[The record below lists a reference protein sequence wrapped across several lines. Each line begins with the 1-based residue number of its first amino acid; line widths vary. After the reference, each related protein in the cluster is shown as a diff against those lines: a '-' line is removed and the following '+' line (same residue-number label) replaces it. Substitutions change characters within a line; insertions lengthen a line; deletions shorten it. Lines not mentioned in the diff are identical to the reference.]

1 MVPFMKMFLRML
13 ARNPQNHVD
22 PGSQGQAGSMAAQG
36 SADAAGS
43 STSTPITSSSAYLGI
58 GVGVGGAILIA
69 IMAVGVQILR
79 KRAQHRRAVTE
90 LEDQSEHITVAGA
103 MQEIGEVPRPVSV
116 TRCGPLH
123 PLHAQA
129 GWGALSSNETVHESE
144 PITRRG
150 GKKRNS
156 ISLPRR
162 IREKTIPLKR
172 LKHLSAIIESP
183 RSRTVT
189 SPAHTKTLNKTTT
202 PAKSARTSTST
213 RKKTILMI
221 AAEDD
226 DEDVFV
232 MPGSPKP
239 HVLPSFAIRSPGM
252 YGAAIANDDDRP
264 RPSRSISVGALQ
276 IPLYVAADSLTL
288 DRSSRPQMHTRSISL
303 GGPQSRPPSGPVPP
317 LPASVPPNLPR
328 KSSDDTNRCGVCVSR
343 MSSSSQES
351 ASSSVLVISPILKV
365 HENDRAISSPTVEQV
380 IADDDSAQLKTVTN
394 RQWQNPLITGPRPME
409 IPRVYEDTTAGA
421 RERSHHHNA
430 SIHSNIARY
439 STLSYRQSSPSTISS
454 LDNDDALIT
463 NRLSIP
469 RIATADRVS
478 ISRVSSYNSL
488 SPSASCSAPATSSHV
503 AAHGAVQKI
512 TTPRKPVRTSGS
524 SVSANGSPAEKRKPP
539 VLRDISGNA
548 NTGLTPSR
556 RTSNSTSHSA
566 RSSNGNPF
574 QWDQSLPLLKPSA
587 LKGSPNSKGSR
598 GHKRQNCV
606 RISTLTPTILGPPV
620 LSRSTSPSFMQ
631 GIDEEEEDGEHVA
644 PDGEGQGTRT
654 RSRALPRLSSGN
666 SLLAPRLQATTSTM
680 LYQTSLT
687 PSSPT
692 LSMWTAYQEQQQSTG
707 MAEIDLVE
715 MQPSDSHFPASPLS
729 AKDRSASRLSVQSS
743 VSGLSIPIFPP
754 PSRATVGGLHLQ
766 ETVPV
771 FCLSRPST
779 DDEEQEESDVAQSS
793 SPPRLLHAS
802 FDEPHGQESPVIP
815 EKSEYFPSSPPLPV
829 SKDEE
834 YDPAWRGLLLIPKPA
849 PEADMLGNGKG
860 VEYDPTSPLWP
871 PTVMDSDPT
880 AEHSSPAFP
889 FTTTAS
895 NNTMG
900 GAEEDEHV
908 SPHSRPTTYGG
919 DLPDTPPCSPKSRPV
934 DTTTH
939 VSDSTLL
946 AQLSPPRVR
955 PARLTA
961 AEKLTSANAS
971 VIMAT
976 IPESPPIIGFPTA
989 VPILAPPSEDT
1000 AQATIPLP
1008 RRGRA
1013 ASHTSCLRPLRPAPP
1028 PPPILGLDTT
1038 TPQPLHIR
1046 NPSNL
1051 SPQGPRSEPAKSVL
1065 KSATALRRMNSEID
1079 VETRGAMNRASRQYV
1094 RMGREAS
1101 PLLPWIGATKV
1112 GAEPGFGGGVV
1123 GDERMADLFDFDFG
1137 SSMSAGAERELNG
1150 KSALDDVDF
1159 EALGS
1164 RLDGALSGF
1173 DTVGLVASSS
1183 SPPMDFKDV
1192 DYGSGVEITY
1202 QSRSGRS
1209 GSVWEDGELFWTKRP
1224 RFSFTPSSPPL
1235 DVNVTPMKKLY
1246 SGRAAAWERE
1256 GSRTPTQQM
1265 DILLGLD
1272 RPSSIVKTPKSLYDS
1287 DGFLKT

>member
-1 MVPFMKMFLRML
+1 
-13 ARNPQNHVD
+13 
-22 PGSQGQAGSMAAQG
+22 MAAQG

-43 STSTPITSSSAYLGI
+43 STRI

-90 LEDQSEHITVAGA
+90 LEGQSEHITVAGA
-103 MQEIGEVPRPVSV
+103 MQEIGKVPRPVSV
-116 TRCGPLH
+116 ARCGPLH

-144 PITRRG
+144 PIARRG

-183 RSRTVT
+183 RSRTVM
-189 SPAHTKTLNKTTT
+189 SPAHTTTMNKTTT
-202 PAKSARTSTST
+202 PARSARTSTST
-213 RKKTILMI
+213 RKKTIHMI
-221 AAEDD
+221 SAEDD
-226 DEDVFV
+226 DEDVFI

-252 YGAAIANDDDRP
+252 YGAAIANDDGRP

-276 IPLYVAADSLTL
+276 MPLSVTGDSLI
-288 DRSSRPQMHTRSISL
+288 SGCASRPQMHSRSISL

-317 LPASVPPNLPR
+317 LPTSAPPALPR
-328 KSSDDTNRCGVCVSR
+328 KSSDDMNRRGVCVSR
-343 MSSSSQES
+343 MSASSQES
-351 ASSSVLVISPILKV
+351 ASSSVLVTSPILKV
-365 HENDRAISSPTVEQV
+365 HENDGAISSPTIEQV

-409 IPRVYEDTTAGA
+409 IPRVYEDATADV

-430 SIHSNIARY
+430 SIRSNIARY
-439 STLSYRQSSPSTISS
+439 STLSYRQSSASTTSS
-454 LDNDDALIT
+454 LDNDDALIM

-469 RIATADRVS
+469 QIATADRVS

-488 SPSASCSAPATSSHV
+488 STTVSCSAPATSSHV
-503 AAHGAVQKI
+503 AAHGAIQKI

-524 SVSANGSPAEKRKPP
+524 SVSANGSPAEKRKPS

-556 RTSNSTSHSA
+556 QTSNSTSHSG

-574 QWDQSLPLLKPSA
+574 QWDQGLPLLKPSA

-606 RISTLTPTILGPPV
+606 RISTLTPTILGPPL
-620 LSRSTSPSFMQ
+620 LSRPTSPSFMQ
-631 GIDEEEEDGEHVA
+631 GIDEEEEDSENVA
-644 PDGEGQGTRT
+644 PGGEGQGTRT
-654 RSRALPRLSSGN
+654 RSRAMPRLGSGS
-666 SLLAPRLQATTSTM
+666 SLLAPRLQATASTM
-680 LYQTSLT
+680 LYRTSLT

-692 LSMWTAYQEQQQSTG
+692 LSMWTAYQEQQQSASMDG
-707 MAEIDLVE
+707 IDLGE
-715 MQPSDSHFPASPLS
+715 RQHADLHFPVSPLS
-729 AKDRSASRLSVQSS
+729 VKDRSASRLSVQSS
-743 VSGLSIPIFPP
+743 ISGLSIPIFPP

-779 DDEEQEESDVAQSS
+779 DDEEQEEESDVAQSS

-802 FDEPHGQESPVIP
+802 FDEPQGQESPIIP
-815 EKSEYFPSSPPLPV
+815 ATSEYFPSSPPLPV
-829 SKDEE
+829 SKDLE
-834 YDPAWRGLLLIPKPA
+834 YDPAWAPVLIIPKPA
-849 PEADMLGNGKG
+849 PVADMLGSSKG
-860 VEYDPTSPLWP
+860 TEYDPTSPLWP
-871 PTVMDSDPT
+871 PTVMDSDPMT
-880 AEHSSPAFP
+880 EHSSPGFP
-889 FTTTAS
+889 FTSARH
-895 NNTMG
+895 NNTMA
-900 GAEEDEHV
+900 GAEDDDGHI
-908 SPHSRPTTYGG
+908 SPHSRPTSYGG

-934 DTTTH
+934 DTTKH
-939 VSDSTLL
+939 VFDSTPL

-955 PARLTA
+955 PARPTA

-971 VIMAT
+971 AIMAT
-976 IPESPPIIGFPTA
+976 IPESPPIVGFPTA

-1000 AQATIPLP
+1000 AQATTRLP
-1008 RRGRA
+1008 RRARA
-1013 ASHTSCLRPLRPAPP
+1013 ASNTLSLHPLRPAPVP
-1028 PPPILGLDTT
+1028 PPLLNLDTT
-1038 TPQPLHIR
+1038 TPQSLYIR

-1079 VETRGAMNRASRQYV
+1079 VETRGTMNRASRQYV

-1101 PLLPWIGATKV
+1101 PLLPWIGAAHA
-1112 GAEPGFGGGVV
+1112 GAEPGFAEGVG
-1123 GDERMADLFDFDFG
+1123 GDESMADLFDFDFG
-1137 SSMSAGAERELNG
+1137 SSLSAGAEREMNG
-1150 KSALDDVDF
+1150 KSALDDIDF

-1173 DTVGLVASSS
+1173 DTAGLVASSS

-1192 DYGSGVEITY
+1192 DYGGGVDITD
-1202 QSRSGRS
+1202 QSRGERR
-1209 GSVWEDGELFWTKRP
+1209 GSVWEDGELFWTK
-1224 RFSFTPSSPPL
+1224 
-1235 DVNVTPMKKLY
+1235 
-1246 SGRAAAWERE
+1246 
-1256 GSRTPTQQM
+1256 
-1265 DILLGLD
+1265 
-1272 RPSSIVKTPKSLYDS
+1272 
-1287 DGFLKT
+1287 